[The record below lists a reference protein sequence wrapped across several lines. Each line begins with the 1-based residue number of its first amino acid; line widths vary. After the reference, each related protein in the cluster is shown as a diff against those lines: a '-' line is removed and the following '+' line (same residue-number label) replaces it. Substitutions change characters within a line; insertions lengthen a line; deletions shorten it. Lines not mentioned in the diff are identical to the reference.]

1 MRIPS
6 IRSTL
11 KIDEV
16 EREDGQNEDAEND
29 GSSDPN
35 APVSPLSSRIS
46 LDRASLRVEPMG
58 DPELSK

>member
-1 MRIPS
+1 MRIP
-6 IRSTL
+6 IARSAS

-16 EREDGQNEDAEND
+16 DREDALNEDAEND

-46 LDRASLRVEPMG
+46 LDRASLRIEPMG

>member
-1 MRIPS
+1 MRIP
-6 IRSTL
+6 IARSAS

-16 EREDGQNEDAEND
+16 DREDALNEDAEND

-46 LDRASLRVEPMG
+46 LDRASLRIKPMG